1 MCYEK
6 CLDEIIT
13 QIEEEQERSGQEA
26 EDEFLALV
34 GLVPVAKLKKQSTSE
49 FVRSST
55 GKAKQLNDQL
65 IDYISPVH
73 VALSDGLLGELR
85 RLLLTTNTQFIV
97 ELDRWKL
104 MNSSCLEKIDAYSSK
119 IHLKP
124 HVNLNRPLLI
134 RSKKLKRNLT
144 KKNLMKEGGKGG
156 SNVAV
161 SPRHQ
166 PFRSSQLG
174 KLNPFF
180 FYFLKFLNYFTKNWA
195 IIKIQ
200 NTTRCKDTKISSKD
214 LLY

>member
-1 MCYEK
+1 
-6 CLDEIIT
+6 
-13 QIEEEQERSGQEA
+13 
-26 EDEFLALV
+26 
-34 GLVPVAKLKKQSTSE
+34 
-49 FVRSST
+49 
-55 GKAKQLNDQL
+55 
-65 IDYISPVH
+65 
-73 VALSDGLLGELR
+73 LSDGLLGELR

-104 MNSSCLEKIDAYSSK
+104 MNSSCLEKNDAYSSK

-174 KLNPFF
+174 NF
-180 FYFLKFLNYFTKNWA
+180 
-195 IIKIQ
+195 I
-200 NTTRCKDTKISSKD
+200 
-214 LLY
+214 